1 MARSVIVNIS
11 FSILMLATIITGCTA
26 KQDFDRKGWNDGN
39 GLDFPR
45 RNLMV
50 DDLLQKYQFKGMKYK
65 SLVGLLHE
73 PDGFIDS
80 THFYYQIILKMNALD
95 TIRTKNLV
103 FAWNKRDS
111 IISDVK
117 VTEKEYPKKDYS
129 KK

>member
-1 MARSVIVNIS
+1 MGRFKV
-11 FSILMLATIITGCTA
+11 FFLFLLTTLALAGCTSN
-26 KQDFDRKGWNDGN
+26 QPFDRKGWNDGN

-50 DDLLQKYQFKGMKYK
+50 DDLLKKYQFKGMKYK

-103 FAWNKRDS
+103 FAWNKKDS
-111 IISDVK
+111 IITDVK
-117 VTEKEYPKKDYS
+117 LTEKEYPKKDYS

>member
-1 MARSVIVNIS
+1 MTRSVIVNI
-11 FSILMLATIITGCTA
+11 FFFVLLLATIATGCTSN
-26 KQDFDRKGWNDGN
+26 QPFDRKGWNDGN

-103 FAWNKRDS
+103 FAWNKKDS
-111 IISDVK
+111 IITDVK